1 MEVALLIAL
10 RSDFSRIRWGTA
22 ALASAALLFVLMLA
36 AAKLPTAAL
45 SRDGESAATQAV
57 ETKITP
63 SLSDLADRHPQRRAE
78 LIVQLDAGTKPA
90 AGRELVRSLGG
101 RVTGELPII
110 HGLAARMSAG
120 AAQEL
125 AGHSSVKAVSL
136 NAAVKRNA
144 IDSSQLVTS
153 YPASVQAPKAWS
165 AGGTGKGVGVAVV
178 DTGIAG
184 DLADFRKSQT
194 DTTSREIASV
204 VTNPSAKTDQDG
216 YGHGTHVAGII
227 AGNSNSRPSS
237 DSLRGD
243 YVGVAPEANL
253 INVKVSDEKGG
264 ATVLDVIY
272 GLQFVV
278 DFKDAYNI
286 RVVNL
291 SLESTDAQ
299 SYKTDPLDAAAESA
313 WFHGIV
319 VVAAAGNRG
328 TASDAVDYAPG
339 NDPYVISVGAVDDQG
354 TKNSLDDALASWS
367 SRGTTQDGHAKPD
380 ILAPG
385 AHIVSNLAPQS
396 EFASMC
402 PTCVVSGQYIR
413 AGGTSMA
420 APMVAGTAAVL
431 LQLHPELTPNQ
442 VKGTIAAA
450 TRQVLGVGVDE
461 VSVVSLLQGN
471 LAITTA
477 NQGLTP
483 NTLVSSSTGAIDYT
497 RSSWSRSSWSRSSWS
512 RSSWSRSSWSCNC
525 SKTSSGAIDPTRSSW
540 SRSSWSTSW
549 SK

>member
-1 MEVALLIAL
+1 
-10 RSDFSRIRWGTA
+10 
-22 ALASAALLFVLMLA
+22 
-36 AAKLPTAAL
+36 
-45 SRDGESAATQAV
+45 
-57 ETKITP
+57 
-63 SLSDLADRHPQRRAE
+63 
-78 LIVQLDAGTKPA
+78 
-90 AGRELVRSLGG
+90 
-101 RVTGELPII
+101 
-110 HGLAARMSAG
+110 
-120 AAQEL
+120 
-125 AGHSSVKAVSL
+125 
-136 NAAVKRNA
+136 
-144 IDSSQLVTS
+144 
-153 YPASVQAPKAWS
+153 
-165 AGGTGKGVGVAVV
+165 
-178 DTGIAG
+178 
-184 DLADFRKSQT
+184 
-194 DTTSREIASV
+194 
-204 VTNPSAKTDQDG
+204 
-216 YGHGTHVAGII
+216 
-227 AGNSNSRPSS
+227 
-237 DSLRGD
+237 
-243 YVGVAPEANL
+243 
-253 INVKVSDEKGG
+253 
-264 ATVLDVIY
+264 
-272 GLQFVV
+272 
-278 DFKDAYNI
+278 
-286 RVVNL
+286 
-291 SLESTDAQ
+291 
-299 SYKTDPLDAAAESA
+299 
-313 WFHGIV
+313 

-512 RSSWSRSSWSCNC
+512 RSSWSRSSWSRSSWSCNC

>member
-1 MEVALLIAL
+1 LIAL
-10 RSDFSRIRWGTA
+10 RCDFSRTRWGMTA
-22 ALASAALLFVLMLA
+22 FASAGLLFILMFV
-36 AAKLPTAAL
+36 AAKLPAAALTADGTAATRTAQ
-45 SRDGESAATQAV
+45 SS
-57 ETKITP
+57 ISP

-78 LIVQLDAGTKPA
+78 VIVQLDAGTEPA
-90 AGRELVRSLGG
+90 TGRELVRSLGG

-110 HGLAARMSAG
+110 NGLAARMRAG
-120 AAQEL
+120 QAREL
-125 AGHSSVKAVSL
+125 AGRSSVKVVSL
-136 NAAVKRNA
+136 NAAVKKNA
-144 IDSSQLVTS
+144 IDASQLVTS
-153 YPASVQAPKAWS
+153 YPASVQAPKAWT
-165 AGGTGKGVGVAVV
+165 AGGTGRGVGVAIV

-184 DLADFRKSQT
+184 DLADFKKSQT

-204 VTNPSAKTDQDG
+204 VTNPYAKTDLDG
-216 YGHGTHVAGII
+216 YGHGTHVAGIV
-227 AGNSNSRPSS
+227 AGNSNNRPSS
-237 DSLRGD
+237 DSLKGD

-253 INVKVSDEKGG
+253 INVKVSDEKGN

-272 GLQFVV
+272 GLQYVV
-278 DFKDAYNI
+278 DFKDTYNI

-313 WFHGIV
+313 WFNGIV

-328 TASDAVDYAPG
+328 TASDSVDYAPG
-339 NDPYVISVGAVDDQG
+339 NDPYVISVGAVDDQS
-354 TKNSLDDALASWS
+354 TKNSLDDTLASWS

-380 ILAPG
+380 VLAPG
-385 AHIVSNLAPQS
+385 AHIVSNLAPNS
-396 EFASMC
+396 AFTSLC
-402 PTCVVSGQYIR
+402 PSCVVSGQYIR

-420 APMVAGTAAVL
+420 APMVAGAAAVL

-442 VKGTIAAA
+442 VKGTIEA
-450 TRQVLGVGVDE
+450 TTRKVLGYAANE
-461 VSVVSLLQGN
+461 VSVISLVQGN
-471 LAITTA
+471 LRITTA

-483 NTLVSSSTGAIDYT
+483 NSLVSSSTGDIDYT

-512 RSSWSRSSWSCNC
+512 RSSWSRSSWSCSC

>member
-1 MEVALLIAL
+1 LTAQ
-10 RSDFSRIRWGTA
+10 RCDFSRIRWGMT
-22 ALASAALLFVLMLA
+22 ALASAGFLFVLMLVA
-36 AAKLPTAAL
+36 AQLPVTAL
-45 SRDGESAATQAV
+45 GRDGQSTAGQTAQAS
-57 ETKITP
+57 ISP
-63 SLSDLADRHPQRRAE
+63 SLSELADSHPRRQAE
-78 LIVQLDAGTKPA
+78 VIVQLDAGTKQA

-110 HGLAARMSAG
+110 HGLVASMRAG
-120 AAQEL
+120 SAQEL
-125 AGHSSVKAVSL
+125 AARSGVKVVSL
-136 NAAVKRNA
+136 NAAVKKNA
-144 IDSSQLVTS
+144 VDASQLVTS

-165 AGGTGKGVGVAVV
+165 LGGTGKGVGVAVV

-184 DLADFRKSQT
+184 DLADFSKSQT

-204 VTNPSAKTDQDG
+204 VTNPYAKTDLDS

-227 AGNSNSRPSS
+227 AGNSNNRSSS

-253 INVKVSDEKGG
+253 INVKVSDEKGQ

-278 DFKDAYNI
+278 DHKDAYNI

-328 TASDAVDYAPG
+328 TSGDAVDYAPG
-339 NDPYVISVGAVDDQG
+339 NDPYVISVGAVDDRG
-354 TKNSLDDALASWS
+354 TKSTLDDTLASWS

-380 ILAPG
+380 IVAPG
-385 AHIVSNLAPQS
+385 ARIVSNLAPQS
-396 EFASMC
+396 TFASLC
-402 PTCVVSGQYIR
+402 PSCVVSGQYIR
-413 AGGTSMA
+413 AGGTSMS
-420 APMVAGTAAVL
+420 APMVAGAAAVL
-431 LQLHPELTPNQ
+431 LQLHPELSPDQ
-442 VKGTIAAA
+442 VKWTLEA
-450 TRQVLGVGVDE
+450 TTRKVLGSADE
-461 VSVVSLLQGN
+461 VSVVSLLQGS
-471 LAITTA
+471 LPITTA

-483 NTLVSSSTGAIDYT
+483 NSLVSSSTGDIDYT

-525 SKTSSGAIDPTRSSW
+525 SKTSSGSVDPSRSSW